1 MATSYVDLFV
11 NQGAD
16 FVSLFSLVDDND
28 VAINLEG
35 YTVRARF
42 AKHAEAATKY
52 HFVADIANPT
62 SAGVITLRLNADD
75 TDLIKAGRYL
85 YDVETSYNFNG
96 QITVERVAEGTLHLS
111 PSITK

>member
-16 FVSLFSLVDDND
+16 YVSLFSITDDND
-28 VAINLEG
+28 VAVDLTG
-35 YTVRARF
+35 YQITAKF
-42 AKHAEAATKY
+42 AKHPNAATK
-52 HFVADIANPT
+52 HDFIASVASPT
-62 SAGVITLRLNADD
+62 TSGVITLRLNADD

-96 QITVERVAEGTLHLS
+96 SITRERVIEGTLHLEA
-111 PSITK
+111 SITK